1 MKGLFTVKVTNTQRY
16 YELIRDFRKAVSM
29 ANEKFE
35 PAYKDLERYRD
46 SEYYQEDKKKIDKAR
61 KELLGEVRQ
70 EAQKELDAI
79 MNDMRQTYEQKP
91 SKAPT
96 QEQLAILQALKMRDT
111 VSKDELREALNAVKG
126 CPLAERVVGEIAAKH
141 HHILGMQQELSGDMV
156 RRSLDAMKLNG
167 EKLIARLERPGE
179 DRRAAVNSGNWDLFR
194 LDIEAKDSEDCAR
207 VFGGV
212 TDFRQFSAA
221 VNSEG

>member
-1 MKGLFTVKVTNTQRY
+1 MIRRLPTNG
-16 YELIRDFRKAVSM
+16 
-29 ANEKFE
+29 
-35 PAYKDLERYRD
+35 
-46 SEYYQEDKKKIDKAR
+46 
-61 KELLGEVRQ
+61 GEQ
-70 EAQKELDAI
+70 
-79 MNDMRQTYEQKP
+79 
-91 SKAPT
+91 
-96 QEQLAILQALKMRDT
+96 
-111 VSKDELREALNAVKG
+111 
-126 CPLAERVVGEIAAKH
+126 
-141 HHILGMQQELSGDMV
+141 
-156 RRSLDAMKLNG
+156 AMKLNG